1 MNPSAPLRIVMLDR
15 GTFPPAT
22 DLAGPRLG
30 HVLHTHDRTSPE
42 EAAAHIGD
50 ADVVISNKVRITRE
64 LIERAPNLKL
74 VAVAAT
80 GYDVIDVKAC
90 ADHGVAVCNVRDYA
104 RHTVPEHTFALI
116 LALRRSLI
124 PYHRSVAE
132 GRWQQSGQFCYFDYP
147 ISDLAG
153 STLGIFGAGAI
164 GQAVAKIADAFGM
177 KVLFAARKNAEAEGR
192 YTPFDTVVEQS
203 DILTFH
209 LPLRPETR
217 NMIGR
222 AEFARMQRRPLV
234 VNTGRGGLVDEEAL
248 VDALQ
253 SGQIAGAGFDVTT
266 TEPMPD
272 THPFKKLMDHPAFIL
287 TPHVAW
293 ASREATQAVADQ
305 VFSNIDNFFAGTPTN
320 IVTP

>member
-1 MNPSAPLRIVMLDR
+1 MTSSAPLRIVMLDR

-22 DLAGPRLG
+22 DLAGPRLD
-30 HVLHTHDRTSPE
+30 HVLQTHDSTSPE
-42 EAAAHIGD
+42 EAATHIGD
-50 ADVVISNKVRITRE
+50 AEVVISNKVRITRE
-64 LIERAPNLKL
+64 LLERVPNLKL

-124 PYHRSVAE
+124 PYHRSVAQ

-177 KVLFAARKNAEAEGR
+177 KVLLSARKGTVAEGR

-217 NMIGR
+217 NMIGK
-222 AEFARMQRRPLV
+222 EELARMKRRPLII
-234 VNTGRGGLVDEEAL
+234 NTGRGGLVDETALAASLEA
-248 VDALQ
+248 
-253 SGQIAGAGFDVTT
+253 GQIAGAAFDVVTA
-266 TEPMPD
+266 EPMPND
-272 THPFKKLMDHPAFIL
+272 HPFHRLMGRPNFIL

-293 ASREATQAVADQ
+293 ASQQATQIVADQ
-305 VFSNIDNFFAGTPTN
+305 VFNNIDNFFSGRPSN
-320 IVTP
+320 IVSL